1 MRSKKYFSIRSMP
14 LIFLLSFVLFILS
27 CAPATRVTDVT
38 TIMNSFKISG
48 SSQALLATNNCPSSS
63 AIIIY
68 SLEKK
73 DGQWRKFTESFG
85 GVIGRNGFAE
95 PAEKREGDGKSPSGI
110 FPLKTAFGYDEAIR
124 TKMPYRQA
132 LPDDLWVDDVNA
144 ADYNRWVKK
153 SDTKANSYENMKRDD
168 DLYKYGLVIEYNTNP
183 VIPGHGSAI
192 FLHVWKGD
200 GSSTSG
206 CVATSEDNVV
216 KILGWLDPEKLP
228 LIIMGTESTIE
239 RLIQ

>member
-1 MRSKKYFSIRSMP
+1 MGKKKIFSTRSAP
-14 LIFLLSFVLFILS
+14 LIFLLSLILFIS
-27 CAPATRVTDVT
+27 ACAPATRVTDVA
-38 TIMNSFKISG
+38 TIMNSFKISE
-48 SSQALLATNNCPSSS
+48 SSQALLATSNYPSSS
-63 AIIIY
+63 AVTIY

-85 GVIGRNGFAE
+85 GVIGKNGFAE
-95 PAEKREGDGKSPSGI
+95 PSEKREGDGKSPSGI
-110 FPLKTAFGYDEAIR
+110 FPLKMAFGYDEAVR
-124 TKMPYRQA
+124 TKMPYRQT

-153 SDTKANSYENMKRDD
+153 SDTKANSYEKMKRDD
-168 DLYKYGLVIEYNTNP
+168 GLYKYGLVIEYNTNP

-192 FLHVWKGD
+192 FLHVWKGK
-200 GSSTSG
+200 GSSTAG

-239 RLIQ
+239 RLVQ